1 MMRRVAQ
8 RAPDKKADPA
18 QAAKGQLGSYLTQRE
33 QTRTV
38 PPPGAAGS
46 LKDALQAKPALDARL
61 SRARKLGHKV
71 GG

>member
-8 RAPDKKADPA
+8 RAPDKADPA
-18 QAAKGQLGSYLTQRE
+18 QAAKGQLGSYLTQRG

-46 LKDALQAKPALDARL
+46 LKDAIQSKPALDARL
-61 SRARKLGHKV
+61 ARARKLGHKV